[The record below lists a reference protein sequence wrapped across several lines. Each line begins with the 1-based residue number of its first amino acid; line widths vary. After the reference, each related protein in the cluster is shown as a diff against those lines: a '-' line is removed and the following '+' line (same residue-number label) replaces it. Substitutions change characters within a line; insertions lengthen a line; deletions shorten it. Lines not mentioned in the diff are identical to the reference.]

1 MTKIRLIAGLLAALT
16 AWAESG
22 QRVGESRE
30 FDGMEFVWVPSG
42 EFPMGS
48 TSAEARSNEQP
59 LTQVR
64 ISRGYWLGKYEV
76 TQGEWQAVM
85 GSNPSRFSGC
95 GNCPVEKVSWDDAQE
110 FIGRLNQ
117 R

>member
-22 QRVGESRE
+22 QRAGESRK

-48 TSAEARSNEQP
+48 TSAEARGNEQP
-59 LTQVR
+59 VMQVR
-64 ISRGYWLGKYEV
+64 ISRGYWLGRYEV
-76 TQGEWQAVM
+76 TQAVM
-85 GSNPSRFSGC
+85 GPIHLGSTSAVPIAWWRESPGMTRR
-95 GNCPVEKVSWDDAQE
+95 
-110 FIGRLNQ
+110 RLLTS
-117 R
+117 